1 MASGGRTPD
10 ACQTAD
16 IHREIRGVMNGQ
28 FLLAIDQGTSSSR
41 TVIYDHEA
49 HVVASEQQEFPQLYP
64 KPGWVEHDPEAIWA
78 SVRDVTRGAMQKAGV
93 DASGIAAIGI
103 TNQRETTVIW
113 DRESGEPVYNAIV
126 WQDRRTAAYCQAK
139 KNDGLDP
146 TVTAKTG
153 LRLDPYFSG
162 TKVAWILDHVDGVR
176 ARAEAGKLAF
186 GTIDSFLLWRLTGGR
201 VHATDAT
208 NASRTLLFNIHT
220 QDWDDE
226 LLAMFGVPRA
236 LLPEVRDCA
245 ADFGLAVDECIG
257 GEVPVCGIAGDQ
269 QAALIGQAGFEP
281 GMTKSTYG
289 TGCFV
294 VANTGGE
301 ALNSDNHLLTTV
313 GMRIGGEVTFALEGS
328 VFVAGSAMQWLRDEL
343 RIIDSAPESE
353 VIASRTGVVDDVYV
367 VPAFAGL
374 GAPYWD
380 PDARGAILGLTGG
393 SSRDD
398 IVTATLQ
405 SVAFQTVDLIDA
417 MAEDGIRPSVIR
429 VDGGMVAN
437 DWFLQFLA
445 DVIGAPVERPVNV
458 ESTVLGAAYLA
469 GYQAGIVESLSGIGA
484 LWQCD
489 ARFEPAMEAA
499 RREQLLGGW
508 RDAIGRVRSDR

>member
-1 MASGGRTPD
+1 MKGK
-10 ACQTAD
+10 
-16 IHREIRGVMNGQ
+16 

-41 TVIYDHEA
+41 TVIYDHGA
-49 HVVASEQQEFPQLYP
+49 RVVASAQQEFPQIYP
-64 KPGWVEHDPEAIWA
+64 QPGWVEHDPEAIWD
-78 SVRDVTRGAMQKAGV
+78 SVTAVTRGALQKA
-93 DASGIAAIGI
+93 DAVAAEISAIGI

-113 DRESGEPVYNAIV
+113 DRETGECVYNAIV
-126 WQDRRTAAYCQAK
+126 WQDRRTAEYCEGLRK
-139 KNDGLDP
+139 DGLEAMVRD
-146 TVTAKTG
+146 KTG

-162 TKVAWILDHVDGVR
+162 TKIAWILDHVDGVR

-201 VHATDAT
+201 THATDAT

-220 QDWDDE
+220 QAWDDE
-226 LLAMFGVPRA
+226 LLSAFAIPHS

-245 ADFGLAVDECIG
+245 ADFGVASDDCIG
-257 GEVPVCGIAGDQ
+257 GGVPVCGIAGDQ
-269 QAALIGQAGFEP
+269 QAALIGQAGFES

-294 VANTGGE
+294 IANTGAA
-301 ALNSDNHLLTTV
+301 ALQSENQLLTTV
-313 GMRIGGEVTFALEGS
+313 AMRIGGDVTYGLEGS

-343 RIIDSAPESE
+343 CVIESAPESE
-353 VIASRTGVVDDVYV
+353 AIARATGIVDDVYV

-380 PDARGAILGLTGG
+380 PDARGAILGLTRG
-393 SSRDD
+393 SGRNE

-405 SVAFQTVDLIDA
+405 SVAFQTRDLIAA
-417 MAEDGIRPSVIR
+417 MSQDGIKPSVIR

-445 DVIGAPVERPVNV
+445 DVLDIPVERPDNV

-469 GYQAGIVESLSGIGA
+469 GYQAGVVGSPSDLA
-484 LWQCD
+484 TLWQRD
-489 ARFEPAMEAA
+489 ALFEPTMQAGQ
-499 RREQLLGGW
+499 RDRLLAGW
-508 RDAIGRVRSDR
+508 NDAVRRVRSER

>member
-1 MASGGRTPD
+1 MK
-10 ACQTAD
+10 
-16 IHREIRGVMNGQ
+16 GQ
-28 FLLAIDQGTSSSR
+28 YLLAIDQGTSSSR
-41 TVIYDHEA
+41 TVIYDHDA
-49 HVVASEQQEFPQLYP
+49 RVVASDQQEFPQIYP
-64 KPGWVEHDPEAIWA
+64 RPGWVEHDPEAIWT
-78 SVRDVTRGAMQKAGV
+78 SVTSVTRGALQKANAA
-93 DASGIAAIGI
+93 ASDISAIGI

-113 DRESGEPVYNAIV
+113 DRDTGEPVYNAIV
-126 WQDRRTAAYCQAK
+126 WQDRRTADYCQSLK
-139 KNDGLDP
+139 TDGLEAA
-146 TVTAKTG
+146 VSAKTG

-162 TKVAWILDHVDGVR
+162 TKIAWILDNVDGVR

-186 GTIDSFLLWRLTGGR
+186 GTIDCFLLWRLTGGR

-208 NASRTLLFNIHT
+208 NASRTLLYNIHSGE
-220 QDWDDE
+220 WDDD
-226 LLAMFGVPRA
+226 LLDMFRIPRE

-245 ADFGLAVDECIG
+245 ADFGVATDACLG

-269 QAALIGQAGFEP
+269 QAALIGQAGFET

-294 VANTGGE
+294 VANTGAA
-301 ALNSDNHLLTTV
+301 ALASKHHLLTTIA
-313 GMRIGGEVTFALEGS
+313 MRIGGEVTYGLEGS

-343 RIIDSAPESE
+343 GVIDSAPASE
-353 VIASRTGVVDDVYV
+353 AIATATGVVEDVYV

-380 PDARGAILGLTGG
+380 PDARGAIFGLTRG
-393 SSRDD
+393 SGRDQ

-405 SVAFQTVDLIDA
+405 SVAFQTVDLIES
-417 MAEDGIRPSVIR
+417 MSKDGIRPSVIR

-445 DVIGAPVERPVNV
+445 DVLDISVERPDNV

-469 GYQAGIVESLSGIGA
+469 GFEAGVVTSPAELGR
-484 LWQCD
+484 LWQRD
-489 ARFEPAMEAA
+489 ALFEPAMQAA
-499 RREQLLGGW
+499 QRERLLQGW
-508 RDAIGRVRSDR
+508 NDAVRRVRTDA

>member
-1 MASGGRTPD
+1 MKGK
-10 ACQTAD
+10 
-16 IHREIRGVMNGQ
+16 

-41 TVIYDHEA
+41 TVIYDHDA
-49 HVVASEQQEFPQLYP
+49 RMVASAQQEFPQIYP
-64 KPGWVEHDPEAIWA
+64 QPGWVEHDPEAIWD
-78 SVRDVTRGAMQKAGV
+78 SVTSVTRDALQKAGAV
-93 DASGIAAIGI
+93 ARDIAAIGI
-103 TNQRETTVIW
+103 TNQRETTLVW
-113 DRESGEPVYNAIV
+113 DRDTGECVYNAIV
-126 WQDRRTAAYCQAK
+126 WQDRRTAEYCQALK
-139 KNDGLDP
+139 DQGNEDA
-146 TVTAKTG
+146 VSRKTG

-162 TKVAWILDHVDGVR
+162 TKIAWILDNVPGVR
-176 ARAEAGKLAF
+176 ERAEAGKLAF
-186 GTIDSFLLWRLTGGR
+186 GTVDSFLLWRLTDGR

-220 QDWDDE
+220 QAWDDD
-226 LLAMFGVPRA
+226 LLAMFSIPRA
-236 LLPEVRDCA
+236 VLPEVRDCA
-245 ADFGLAVDECIG
+245 SDFGTAMDDCVG

-301 ALNSDNHLLTTV
+301 ALHSENQLLTTV
-313 GMRIGGEVTFALEGS
+313 AMRLDGEVTYGLEGS

-343 RIIDSAPESE
+343 RIIDAASESE
-353 VIASRTGVVDDVYV
+353 AIARRRGVVDDVYV

-380 PDARGAILGLTGG
+380 PDARGAILGLTRG
-393 SSRDD
+393 SGRDD

-405 SVAFQTVDLIDA
+405 SVAFQTCDLIDA
-417 MAEDGIRPSVIR
+417 MSEDGIKPSVIR

-445 DVIGAPVERPVNV
+445 DVLDIAVERPDNV
-458 ESTVLGAAYLA
+458 ESTVLGAAFLA
-469 GYQAGIVESLSGIGA
+469 GYQAGIVKSPAAIGELWQRDALFEPRMKAAQRDRLLSG
-484 LWQCD
+484 WSD
-489 ARFEPAMEAA
+489 AVR
-499 RREQLLGGW
+499 
-508 RDAIGRVRSDR
+508 RVRVDN

>member
-1 MASGGRTPD
+1 MSGK
-10 ACQTAD
+10 
-16 IHREIRGVMNGQ
+16 

-41 TVIYDHEA
+41 TVVFDARARI
-49 HVVASEQQEFPQLYP
+49 VASEQREFPQLYP
-64 KPGWVEHDPEAIWA
+64 RPGWVEHDPEAIWS
-78 SVRDVTRGAMQKAGV
+78 SVTAVTRGAMARAGAV
-93 DASGIAAIGI
+93 AADVLAIGV

-113 DRESGEPVYNAIV
+113 DRETGEPVYNAIV
-126 WQDRRTAAYCQAK
+126 WQDRRTAQYCQNLK
-139 KNDGLDP
+139 SEGHEP
-146 TVTAKTG
+146 EVTAKTG

-162 TKVAWILDHVDGVR
+162 TKVAWILEHVDGVR
-176 ARAEAGKLAF
+176 ARAERGELAF

-220 QDWDDE
+220 QDWDGE
-226 LLAMFGVPRA
+226 LLDLFGIPRE

-245 ADFGLAVDECIG
+245 ADFGVAGDACLG

-269 QAALIGQAGFEP
+269 QAALIGQAGFDV

-294 VANTGGE
+294 VANTGSE
-301 ALNSDNHLLTTV
+301 ALRSENHLLTTV
-313 GMRIGGEVTFALEGS
+313 GMRIAGEVTYALEGS

-343 RIIDSAPESE
+343 NIIAAASESE
-353 VIASRTGVVDDVYV
+353 AIAGRTGIVEEVYV

-380 PDARGAILGLTGG
+380 PDARGAILGLTSG
-393 SSRDD
+393 SGRED

-405 SVAFQTVDLIDA
+405 AVAYQTVDLIDA

-445 DVIGAPVERPVNV
+445 DLLDTPVERPDNV

-469 GYQAGIVESLSGIGA
+469 GYQAGLVSSLRDLAA
-484 LWQCD
+484 LWRRD
-489 ARFEPAMEAA
+489 ARFEPAMQAA
-499 RREQLLGGW
+499 QRDRLLAGW
-508 RDAIGRVRSDR
+508 RDAVRRVRSGN

>member
-1 MASGGRTPD
+1 M
-10 ACQTAD
+10 
-16 IHREIRGVMNGQ
+16 RGK

-41 TVIYDHEA
+41 TVIYDHDA
-49 HVVASEQQEFPQLYP
+49 NVVASDQQEFPQIYP
-64 KPGWVEHDPEAIWA
+64 QPGWVEHDPEEIWKC
-78 SVRDVTRGAMQKAGV
+78 VTDVTRGAMQKAGAAAADV
-93 DASGIAAIGI
+93 SAIGI

-126 WQDRRTAAYCQAK
+126 WQDRRTADYCQAK
-139 KNDGLDP
+139 KDDGLEKP
-146 TVTAKTG
+146 VSEKTG
-153 LRLDPYFSG
+153 LKLDPYFSG
-162 TKVAWILDHVDGVR
+162 TKVAWLLDNVDGVR

-186 GTIDSFLLWRLTGGR
+186 GTIDCFLLWRLTGGR

-220 QDWDDE
+220 QDWDDD
-226 LLAMFGVPRA
+226 LLAMFGIPRS
-236 LLPEVRDCA
+236 LLPDVRDCA
-245 ADFGLAVDECIG
+245 ADYGIASADCIG
-257 GEVPVCGIAGDQ
+257 GDVPVCGIAGDQ

-294 VANTGGE
+294 VANTGNT
-301 ALNSDNHLLTTV
+301 ALPSHNQLLTTV
-313 GMRIGGEVTFALEGS
+313 GMRIGGEVTYALEGS

-353 VIASRTGVVDDVYV
+353 AIARRNGVIEDVYV

-380 PDARGAILGLTGG
+380 PDARGAILGLTRG
-393 SSRDD
+393 SGRDD

-405 SVAFQTVDLIDA
+405 SVAFQTCDLINA
-417 MAEDGIRPSVIR
+417 MGDDGMRPSVIR

-445 DVIGAPVERPVNV
+445 DVLDTPVERPDNV

-469 GYQAGIVESLSGIGA
+469 GFQAGVVDSLGNLGD
-484 LWQCD
+484 LWQRD
-489 ARFEPAMEAA
+489 AVFEPAMDAA
-499 RREQLLGGW
+499 RRERLLEGW
-508 RDAIGRVRSDR
+508 NDAVRRVRTDG